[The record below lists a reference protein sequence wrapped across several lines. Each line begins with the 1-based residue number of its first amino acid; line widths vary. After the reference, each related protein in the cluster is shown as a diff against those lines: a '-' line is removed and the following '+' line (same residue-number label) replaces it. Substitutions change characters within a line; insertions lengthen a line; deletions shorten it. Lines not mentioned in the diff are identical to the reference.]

1 MAMDTDTHPIESPL
15 SHSPMHL
22 HREPSTLYTEPAF
35 APSPPTAHAN
45 ETGNVP
51 PGTMDETMDDDTKDP
66 GPFQQ
71 RNDPAAEPEDA
82 AAESMDETMD
92 GDLAAAT
99 PNTKLK
105 NKSEKQTQD
114 KPRNT
119 KGTRKRNA
127 NKMNKRRAR
136 QATKAGGTPTE

>member
-22 HREPSTLYTEPAF
+22 HREPSTLYTESPL

-51 PGTMDETMDDDTKDP
+51 PETMDEAMDDDTKDP

-71 RNDPAAEPEDA
+71 RNDPATEPKDA
-82 AAESMDETMD
+82 VAESMDETMD
-92 GDLAAAT
+92 CDSHPRPAEPPSRAPYPAEPGAA
-99 PNTKLK
+99 
-105 NKSEKQTQD
+105 QTTASIGLPQTD
-114 KPRNT
+114 HWNY
-119 KGTRKRNA
+119 
-127 NKMNKRRAR
+127 MAR
-136 QATKAGGTPTE
+136 L